1 MGLKT
6 CTLVFENLSAVDLQK
21 KFDGMEA
28 DGWMVYD
35 VHSYVASL
43 SLLVVIVVFGM
54 RV

>member
-6 CTLVFENLSAVDLQK
+6 CTIVYENLSPNQLQHAL
-21 KFDGMEA
+21 DGMEA

-35 VHSYVASL
+35 VHSYFTDS
-43 SLLVVIVVFGM
+43 LVVIVVYGM